1 MKTRLSFIMAGL
13 VLLLAVSCG
22 SGGSRASLAQEGF
35 AQGEQQMAE
44 GRYDEAVLSLT
55 QAGEIQP
62 KPAEKTRAAKVA
74 AAKESK

>member
-1 MKTRLSFIMAGL
+1 MKTRLSFIMAWM

-44 GRYDEAVLSLT
+44 GRYDEAVLSLMLDR
-55 QAGEIQP
+55 IVFP
-62 KPAEKTRAAKVA
+62 
-74 AAKESK
+74 